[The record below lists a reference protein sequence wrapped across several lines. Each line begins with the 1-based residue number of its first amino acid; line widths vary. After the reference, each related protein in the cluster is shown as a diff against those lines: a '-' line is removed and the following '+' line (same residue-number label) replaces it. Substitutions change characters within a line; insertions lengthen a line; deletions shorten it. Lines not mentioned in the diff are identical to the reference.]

1 MLSVCWIFYNSK
13 HLEEKDPDPYHLPG
27 SVSNTT
33 NPSLL
38 LTINLRSLWRYV
50 LHRCYYKLYLFFLP
64 AHCGTFRSRAGCP
77 CTSGQWGRSRGTRPC
92 TRNTRRKYFIIRA
105 GSLAIFR
112 ANTLNG
118 KGSLSGRVITGTIV
132 SPFLTE
138 YIFTWVLLTSVDIF
152 RTINNFSKNL
162 L

>member
-1 MLSVCWIFYNSK
+1 MFAKIFTIPCILK
-13 HLEEKDPDPYHLPG
+13 RRIQIRIICLDPYQI
-27 SVSNTT
+27 
-33 NPSLL
+33 LL
-38 LTINLRSLWRYV
+38 LTTVSEYNV
-50 LHRCYYKLYLFFLP
+50 QLFLLPLP
-64 AHCGTFRSRAGCP
+64 AHCETFRSRAGCP